1 MNWAWICSRSRRT
14 ALQQR
19 HRGALYPARVQAID
33 PVLHGGGHERGLRP
47 GTLNVPAI
55 VGFGSAAFCLA
66 EMDEEAARLTALR
79 DHLRLADGHSD
90 LCVNGSMAAR
100 LPQNL
105 NVSVPGVDPE
115 MLGPVLDDLAVST
128 GSACS
133 SGHDA
138 PSHVL
143 SALGLP
149 GKLARASIRFGLG
162 RWTTA
167 EAIAYAT
174 ERVTRAYSSCDNWSA
189 VQPLVSAIYAV
200 ATGCPIVMPSTSTID
215 MISLVI

>member
-1 MNWAWICSRSRRT
+1 MAPKGI
-14 ALQQR
+14 
-19 HRGALYPARVQAID
+19 GALYIRPGVQVID

-47 GTLNVPAI
+47 GTSTSRPS
-55 VGFGSAAFCLA
+55 SASGAPPRSALP

-79 DHLRLADGHSD
+79 DHLARLADGHSD

-105 NVSVPGVDPE
+105 NISVPGVDPE

-138 PSHVL
+138 PSTPLPWAPLKARQGVDSLWAGPMDDRRGNRVCHGTRHSRGL
-143 SALGLP
+143 ELRQLERSSAARERTLRP
-149 GKLARASIRFGLG
+149 GRRDCIF
-162 RWTTA
+162 
-167 EAIAYAT
+167 
-174 ERVTRAYSSCDNWSA
+174 
-189 VQPLVSAIYAV
+189 
-200 ATGCPIVMPSTSTID
+200 VMPS
-215 MISLVI
+215 ISQLT